1 MGRVLRHKRLSTRFP
16 GFMALAAGLA
26 IVSTFG
32 SGRAADSSLSDLDIE
47 HSELRLT
54 LEKVLGENKQL
65 RDELAEREKK
75 LAELR
80 ANIAAITE
88 EGEVFKTQANKLKLR
103 FEALGLDAGGG
114 NTSKLEQRLLDAV
127 SSLGGLAKEKKKL
140 SEALV
145 RLSEAVAVFA
155 RALPGGSAEART
167 SLDAELRNA
176 RIALG
181 DSTSPGAVEAPAGGA
196 SISDGMAI
204 AVKEELSLVVMN
216 LGSKQGVR
224 EGMPFQVIRGDRLI
238 ARVRVVD
245 VREKI
250 AGAVVQNLYSEK
262 DQIKVGDRLKV
273 DARQ

>member
-1 MGRVLRHKRLSTRFP
+1 
-16 GFMALAAGLA
+16 MALAAGLA
-26 IVSTFG
+26 VVSTFG
-32 SGRAADSSLSDLDIE
+32 SGRAADSSLSDIDFE
-47 HSELRLT
+47 KSELRLT
-54 LEKVLGENKQL
+54 LEKVQGENKHL

-103 FEALGLDAGGG
+103 FEALGLDAGSG

-181 DSTSPGAVEAPAGGA
+181 DSTTPGAVEAPAGGA

>member
-1 MGRVLRHKRLSTRFP
+1 
-16 GFMALAAGLA
+16 MAVAAGLA
-26 IVSTFG
+26 VVSTFG
-32 SGRAADSSLSDLDIE
+32 SGRAADSSLSDIDFE
-47 HSELRLT
+47 KSELRLT
-54 LEKVLGENKQL
+54 LEKVQGENKRL
-65 RDELAEREKK
+65 RDELSEREKK

-80 ANIAAITE
+80 TNIAAITE

-103 FEALGLDAGGG
+103 FEALGLDAGSG
-114 NTSKLEQRLLDAV
+114 NASKLEQRLLDAV

-155 RALPGGSAEART
+155 KGLPGGSTEART
-167 SLDAELRNA
+167 SLEAELRNA
-176 RIALG
+176 RAVLG
-181 DSTSPGAVEAPAGGA
+181 DSSPNAVEAPAVAA

-204 AVKEELSLVVMN
+204 AVKDELSLVVMN

-224 EGMPFQVIRGDRLI
+224 EGMPFQVIRGDKLI

-262 DQIKVGDRLKV
+262 EQIKVGDRLKV